1 MRGVKVN
8 YTDVRISAMED
19 FVGRGDR
26 RLAAVVRRAWELG
39 AGMDS
44 WWESLDRAFGAWQQ
58 AIEES
63 GLGWK
68 YRLVDSGEWNVFH
81 ADGTANHDATSD
93 ESLYTTPLP
102 WDHINTGIDRNWLLD
117 DLKRA
122 LEAATVPDCA
132 YEGCS
137 HCGICSPDF
146 GHNIVVPP
154 PPVPEFKGHF
164 MPKTD
169 RVQRFRVWFGK
180 TGDMAL
186 TGHLDL
192 VRLFDRIMRR
202 ASIPVSFTGG
212 FHPNPRIAPANA
224 LPLGYTSSG
233 EIVEFELAKPM
244 AIATFEARLKEHFPP
259 EMPVYR
265 VEEVPV
271 QSPSVTQCLS
281 EAVYELTIATD
292 LEPIDWSGWCDRVL
306 AETEIMGQ
314 RTNKKGKVRTF
325 NLRDRL
331 FELSIVETPEVNRA
345 KIRYRGTSY
354 NDGNLLRPSQVVEMF
369 DRVIGGIDPLAVDAE
384 SQFSLLHVH
393 REALLLGD

>member
-1 MRGVKVN
+1 
-8 YTDVRISAMED
+8 
-19 FVGRGDR
+19 
-26 RLAAVVRRAWELG
+26 
-39 AGMDS
+39 
-44 WWESLDRAFGAWQQ
+44 
-58 AIEES
+58 
-63 GLGWK
+63 
-68 YRLVDSGEWNVFH
+68 
-81 ADGTANHDATSD
+81 
-93 ESLYTTPLP
+93 
-102 WDHINTGIDRNWLLD
+102 
-117 DLKRA
+117 
-122 LEAATVPDCA
+122 
-132 YEGCS
+132 
-137 HCGICSPDF
+137 
-146 GHNIVVPP
+146 
-154 PPVPEFKGHF
+154 
-164 MPKTD
+164 
-169 RVQRFRVWFGK
+169 
-180 TGDMAL
+180 MAL

>member
-1 MRGVKVN
+1 
-8 YTDVRISAMED
+8 
-19 FVGRGDR
+19 
-26 RLAAVVRRAWELG
+26 
-39 AGMDS
+39 
-44 WWESLDRAFGAWQQ
+44 
-58 AIEES
+58 
-63 GLGWK
+63 
-68 YRLVDSGEWNVFH
+68 
-81 ADGTANHDATSD
+81 
-93 ESLYTTPLP
+93 
-102 WDHINTGIDRNWLLD
+102 
-117 DLKRA
+117 
-122 LEAATVPDCA
+122 
-132 YEGCS
+132 
-137 HCGICSPDF
+137 
-146 GHNIVVPP
+146 
-154 PPVPEFKGHF
+154 

-244 AIATFEARLKEHFPP
+244 DMTTFKTRLKEHFPR

-271 QSPSVTQCLS
+271 KSPSVTQCLT
-281 EAVYELTIATD
+281 EAIYELQ
-292 LEPIDWSGWCDRVL
+292 LETTLEHPDWSGWCDRIL
-306 AETEIMGQ
+306 AKTEITGR

-331 FELSIVETPEVNRA
+331 FELSVVGVAEGDQA

-354 NDGNLLRPSQVVEMF
+354 NDGNLLRPSEVVEIF
-369 DRVIGGIDPLAVDAE
+369 DRIVGGIDPLAVDAE

>member
-1 MRGVKVN
+1 
-8 YTDVRISAMED
+8 
-19 FVGRGDR
+19 
-26 RLAAVVRRAWELG
+26 
-39 AGMDS
+39 
-44 WWESLDRAFGAWQQ
+44 
-58 AIEES
+58 
-63 GLGWK
+63 
-68 YRLVDSGEWNVFH
+68 
-81 ADGTANHDATSD
+81 
-93 ESLYTTPLP
+93 
-102 WDHINTGIDRNWLLD
+102 
-117 DLKRA
+117 
-122 LEAATVPDCA
+122 
-132 YEGCS
+132 
-137 HCGICSPDF
+137 
-146 GHNIVVPP
+146 
-154 PPVPEFKGHF
+154 

-244 AIATFEARLKEHFPP
+244 EIATFEARLKEHFP
-259 EMPVYR
+259 EGMPVYR

-271 QSPSVTQCLS
+271 KSPSVTQCLT
-281 EAVYELTIATD
+281 EAIYELQ
-292 LEPIDWSGWCDRVL
+292 LETTLENVDWSVWCDRIL
-306 AETEIMGQ
+306 AESEIMSQ

-331 FELSIVETPEVNRA
+331 FELEMVESIAPNQV

-369 DRVIGGIDPLAVDAE
+369 DRVIGGIDPLAEDAV
-384 SQFSLLHVH
+384 SAFSLIHVH
-393 REALLLGD
+393 REALLLTDE